1 MSNLLELGR
10 FVLAQQP
17 FSVFLG
23 SELVDF
29 EPGRAVLALPVR
41 DEFRQQHGVVHGGV
55 VSYLVDNAITFAG
68 GSVLGENVV
77 TVEFKVN
84 YLRPARGERLIAT
97 AIVEGSGTRL
107 AVCRCEVVCIE
118 GDQEHRCAVAQGTV
132 TLRG

>member
-29 EPGRAVLALPVR
+29 EPGRAALALPVR
-41 DEFRQQHGVVHGGV
+41 DEFRQQQGVVHGGV

-68 GSVLGENVV
+68 GSVPGENVV

-118 GDQEHRCAVAQGTV
+118 GGQEHRCAVAQGTV
-132 TLRG
+132 ALRG